1 MAETDKEKTKNKV
14 SAFDAAVKY
23 LAVSPRS
30 EKEVRDRLY
39 KKGYHKAETEE
50 AIARA
55 KGYGYIDDA
64 KYVEDFVEYYGA
76 KSGRKQLEY
85 KLVSEKGIS
94 PELAR
99 NGIAD
104 ALSDEEER
112 EKATGNRTEVCA
124 RQAHNGKKGPAKGG
138 RVSLQKRFR
147 ARYDRQRSQRRG
159 GRAFR

>member
-1 MAETDKEKTKNKV
+1 M

-30 EKEVRDRLY
+30 EKEVRDKLY

-112 EKATGNRTEVCA
+112 EKALETARKYARAKRITEKRTCKRWA
-124 RQAHNGKKGPAKGG
+124 RFFTEK
-138 RVSLQKRFR
+138 VSS
-147 ARYDRQRSQRRG
+147 AI
-159 GRAFR
+159 